1 MRAVI
6 QRVSK
11 ACVTIGH
18 EETATIGS
26 GLLVFLGVETGD
38 TSVDVQWL
46 AGKITRMRIFS
57 DSQDRMNKDIQEV
70 QGEMLVVSQFTLFA
84 DTQKGNRPSF
94 FQAAKPDE
102 AIPRYEEFLQR
113 IEYLTGSAPAHG
125 TFAADMQVALIN
137 DGPVTIL
144 IDSQESRKATNQNGS
159 FNSET

>member
-18 EETATIGS
+18 KETATIGR
-26 GLLVFLGVETGD
+26 GLLIFLGVEAVD

-46 AGKITRMRIFS
+46 AGKIARLRIFP
-57 DSQDRMNKDIQEV
+57 DGQGRMNKDIQEIR
-70 QGEMLVVSQFTLFA
+70 GEMLVVSQFTLFA

-94 FQAAKPDE
+94 FQAANPDE
-102 AIPRYEEFLQR
+102 AVPRYEEFLQK
-113 IEYLTGSAPAHG
+113 IELLTGSAPAHG

-144 IDSQESRKATNQNGS
+144 IDSQESMKEAS
-159 FNSET
+159 SKMDS

>member
-1 MRAVI
+1 MEAV
-6 QRVSK
+6 
-11 ACVTIGH
+11 
-18 EETATIGS
+18 
-26 GLLVFLGVETGD
+26 D

-46 AGKITRMRIFS
+46 AGKIAQLRIFP
-57 DSQDRMNKDIQEV
+57 DEQGRMNKDIQEI

-102 AIPRYEEFLQR
+102 AIPRYEEFLEK
-113 IEYLTGSAPAHG
+113 IELLTKSAPAHG

-144 IDSQESRKATNQNGS
+144 IDSQESVKEAS
-159 FNSET
+159 SKMDS

>member
-18 EETATIGS
+18 KETATIGR
-26 GLLVFLGVETGD
+26 GLLIFLGVEAGD

-46 AGKITRMRIFS
+46 AGKIARLRIFP
-57 DSQDRMNKDIQEV
+57 DEQGRMNKDIQEIR
-70 QGEMLVVSQFTLFA
+70 GEMLVVSQFTLFA

-102 AIPRYEEFLQR
+102 AIPRYEEFLQK
-113 IEYLTGSAPAHG
+113 IERLTGNAPAHG

-144 IDSQESRKATNQNGS
+144 IDSQESMKEAS
-159 FNSET
+159 SKMDS